1 MFKSKA
7 RGEVSLFT
15 LSLKMTAH
23 LKAVRAYNRE
33 RLGHEVL
40 PFLFG
45 CK

>member
-7 RGEVSLFT
+7 RDKVSLLS

-23 LKAVRAYNRE
+23 LKAVRAYNRK